1 VSPAPNYTPPEPQS
15 SKLLTALVA
24 GALIAL
30 VAANIYLYVQVGD
43 VRTEIAQMRDSVNT
57 ELTNVKNTSS
67 VTTASQKQHLEDLQ
81 TQLETARAQAKTLAT
96 TAANSAASQA
106 KAEAEARAEQLAREI
121 QAEQAR
127 VQQQVTSEI
136 SAVKNSAT
144 AANSRIADVSTD
156 VGTVK
161 TNLAATNAE
170 LQKTIADLK
179 TARGDLGV
187 QSGLIATNS
196 TQLDALRRL
205 GERNY
210 IEFKLGKTK
219 APQRVGDIT
228 LKLTKIDQKKNK
240 YSVDVMADD
249 KLTEKKDKNVNEPVQ
264 FYTTKGGHIP
274 YELVVNSVG
283 KDQIAG
289 YLSTPKDQVSR

>member
-1 VSPAPNYTPPEPQS
+1 VSPAPSYMPPEPQ
-15 SKLLTALVA
+15 KPNTKAALVA

-30 VAANIYLYVQVGD
+30 AAANIYLYLQVDHARTD
-43 VRTEIAQMRDSVNT
+43 VAQLRDSINT
-57 ELTNVKNTSS
+57 ELTNLRNTSS
-67 VTTASQKQHLEDLQ
+67 LTTASQKQHLEDLQ
-81 TQLETARAQAKTLAT
+81 GQLEAARSQAKQLAS
-96 TAANSAASQA
+96 AANSAASQA
-106 KAEAEARAEQLAREI
+106 KADAEARADQLARQI

-127 VQQQVTSEI
+127 VQQVSTDLSDVKQ
-136 SAVKNSAT
+136 SAS
-144 AANSRIADVSTD
+144 AANTKIADVSTD

-161 TNLAATNAE
+161 TNLASTNAE

-187 QSGLIATNS
+187 QSGLIATNAS
-196 TQLDALRRL
+196 ELAALKRL

-210 IEFKLGKTK
+210 FEFKLGKTK
-219 APQRVGDIT
+219 TPQRVGDIT
-228 LKLTKIDQKKNK
+228 LKLTKLDPKKNK

-264 FYTTKGGHIP
+264 FYTSKAKIP
-274 YELVVNSVG
+274 YELVVNSIS

-289 YLSTPKDQVSR
+289 YLSTPKDQVAR